1 MLVSP
6 LMGPIMGVGLG
17 LGIYDFEL
25 IKKSLKNLL
34 IAVIISIFVSTI
46 YFIITPLKDAQS
58 EILSRTT
65 PAIWDVFIAFFG
77 GLAGIVAGSR
87 KDKSNAIPG
96 VAIATALMPPLC
108 TAGYGIATF
117 NFSFFAG
124 AFYLFFINSIFIS
137 FSTFIVVRLLK
148 YKRKIF
154 LDKKRE
160 TTVKKYIMLILFL
173 TILPSSYSAKLM
185 VDKIYFETKA
195 VNFVKNEITNKN
207 LQVIEKKINFKAK
220 KIEIFYLGNT
230 LSKANEIFLFNKLKE
245 YHLNNTSIE
254 LRQIFDIEKGVTRNM
269 QNVKEAV
276 IEELYSKNR
285 DTLEVKNKEISL
297 LNQKISEY
305 EKKALLPS
313 SLSDE
318 LKVFYPELT
327 DFDILA
333 GSNKFILLLNQ
344 KNSLTKKDESRIKN
358 WISNKSGLS
367 DDNVLIIKKL
377 P

>member
-137 FSTFIVVRLLK
+137 FSTFIGVRLLK

-195 VNFVKNEITNKN
+195 VNFIKNEISNKN

>member
-34 IAVIISIFVSTI
+34 IAVIISIFISTI

-195 VNFVKNEITNKN
+195 VNFIKNEISNKN

>member
-34 IAVIISIFVSTI
+34 IAIIISIFVSTI

-195 VNFVKNEITNKN
+195 VNFIKNEISNKN

>member
-160 TTVKKYIMLILFL
+160 ITVKKYIMLILFL

-195 VNFVKNEITNKN
+195 VNFIKNEISNKN

-254 LRQIFDIEKGVTRNM
+254 LRQIFDIEKGVARNM

>member
-195 VNFVKNEITNKN
+195 VNFIKNEISNKN

>member
-137 FSTFIVVRLLK
+137 FSTFIGVRLLK

-160 TTVKKYIMLILFL
+160 TTAKKYIMLILFL
-173 TILPSSYSAKLM
+173 TILPSFYSAKLM

-195 VNFVKNEITNKN
+195 VNFIKNEISNKN

>member
-34 IAVIISIFVSTI
+34 IAVIISIFISTI

-195 VNFVKNEITNKN
+195 VNFIKNEISNKN

-254 LRQIFDIEKGVTRNM
+254 LRQIFDIEKGVARNM
-269 QNVKEAV
+269 QNVQEAV

>member
-195 VNFVKNEITNKN
+195 VNFIKNEISNKN

-254 LRQIFDIEKGVTRNM
+254 LRQIFDIEKGVARNM

>member
-34 IAVIISIFVSTI
+34 IAIIISIFVSTI

-137 FSTFIVVRLLK
+137 FSTFIGVRLLK

-195 VNFVKNEITNKN
+195 VNFIKNEISNKN

>member
-195 VNFVKNEITNKN
+195 VNFIKNEISNKN

-245 YHLNNTSIE
+245 YRLNNTSIE
-254 LRQIFDIEKGVTRNM
+254 LRQIFDIEKGVARNM

-367 DDNVLIIKKL
+367 YDNVLIIKKL

>member
-1 MLVSP
+1 MLISP
-6 LMGPIMGVGLG
+6 LMGPIMGFGLG
-17 LGIYDFEL
+17 VGIYDFEL
-25 IKKSLKNLL
+25 IKKSLKNLS
-34 IAVIISIFVSTI
+34 IAVVISIFVSTI
-46 YFIITPLKDAQS
+46 YFVITPLKDANS

-108 TAGYGIATF
+108 TASYGIATL
-117 NFSFFAG
+117 NFSYFAG

-148 YKRKIF
+148 YKRKVF
-154 LDKKRE
+154 LDKNRE
-160 TTVKKYIMLILFL
+160 KTVKKYIMILLFL

-185 VDKIYFETKA
+185 VDKIYFEAKTE
-195 VNFVKNEITNKN
+195 NFIKNEISNKN

-220 KIEIFYLGNT
+220 KIEIFYLGIT
-230 LSKANEIFLFNKLKE
+230 LTKDNEISLFNKLKD
-245 YHLNNTSIE
+245 YHLHNTSIE
-254 LRQIFDIEKGVTRNM
+254 LRQIFDIEKGVAKNM

-276 IEELYSKNR
+276 IKELYSKNI
-285 DTLEVKNKEISL
+285 DNIEIKNKEIEL
-297 LNQKISEY
+297 LNKKISEY

-318 LKVFYPELT
+318 LRIFYPELN

-333 GSNKFILLLNQ
+333 GNNKFILLLNQ
-344 KNSLTKKDESRIKN
+344 KSSLTKTDDIRIKN
-358 WISNKSGLS
+358 WISKKSGLS
-367 DDNVLIIKKL
+367 EDNVLIIKKL

>member
-160 TTVKKYIMLILFL
+160 TTAKKYIMLILFL

-195 VNFVKNEITNKN
+195 VNFIKNEISNKN

>member
-25 IKKSLKNLL
+25 IKESLKNLL

-137 FSTFIVVRLLK
+137 FSTFIGVRLLK

-195 VNFVKNEITNKN
+195 VNFIKNEISNKN

>member
-34 IAVIISIFVSTI
+34 IAIIISIFVSTI

-195 VNFVKNEITNKN
+195 VNFIKNEISNKN

-254 LRQIFDIEKGVTRNM
+254 LRQIFDIEKGVARNM

>member
-137 FSTFIVVRLLK
+137 FSTFIGVRLLK

-195 VNFVKNEITNKN
+195 VNFIKNEISNKN

-254 LRQIFDIEKGVTRNM
+254 LRQIFDIEKGVARNM

>member
-34 IAVIISIFVSTI
+34 IAVIISIFISTI

-195 VNFVKNEITNKN
+195 VNFIKNEISNKN

-254 LRQIFDIEKGVTRNM
+254 LRQIFDIEKGVIRNM

>member
-1 MLVSP
+1 
-6 LMGPIMGVGLG
+6 MGCF
-17 LGIYDFEL
+17 YC
-25 IKKSLKNLL
+25 
-34 IAVIISIFVSTI
+34 
-46 YFIITPLKDAQS
+46 
-58 EILSRTT
+58 
-65 PAIWDVFIAFFG
+65 FFG

-195 VNFVKNEITNKN
+195 VNFIKNEISNKN

>member
-195 VNFVKNEITNKN
+195 VNFIKNEISNKN

-245 YHLNNTSIE
+245 YRLNNTSIE
-254 LRQIFDIEKGVTRNM
+254 LRQIFDIEKGVARNM

>member
-195 VNFVKNEITNKN
+195 VNFIKNEISNKN

-327 DFDILA
+327 DFDILT

>member
-195 VNFVKNEITNKN
+195 VNFIKNEISNKN

-245 YHLNNTSIE
+245 YRLNNTSIE

>member
-1 MLVSP
+1 
-6 LMGPIMGVGLG
+6 
-17 LGIYDFEL
+17 
-25 IKKSLKNLL
+25 
-34 IAVIISIFVSTI
+34 
-46 YFIITPLKDAQS
+46 
-58 EILSRTT
+58 
-65 PAIWDVFIAFFG
+65 
-77 GLAGIVAGSR
+77 
-87 KDKSNAIPG
+87 
-96 VAIATALMPPLC
+96 
-108 TAGYGIATF
+108 
-117 NFSFFAG
+117 
-124 AFYLFFINSIFIS
+124 
-137 FSTFIVVRLLK
+137 
-148 YKRKIF
+148 
-154 LDKKRE
+154 
-160 TTVKKYIMLILFL
+160 
-173 TILPSSYSAKLM
+173 M

-195 VNFVKNEITNKN
+195 VNFIKNEISNKN

>member
-6 LMGPIMGVGLG
+6 LMGPIMGVGFG

-137 FSTFIVVRLLK
+137 FSTFIGVRLLK

-160 TTVKKYIMLILFL
+160 TTAKKYIMLILFL

-195 VNFVKNEITNKN
+195 VNFIKNEISNKN

>member
-25 IKKSLKNLL
+25 IKESLKNLL

-195 VNFVKNEITNKN
+195 VNFIKNEISNKN

>member
-6 LMGPIMGVGLG
+6 LMGPIMGVGFG

-195 VNFVKNEITNKN
+195 VNFIKNEISNKN

>member
-34 IAVIISIFVSTI
+34 IAIIISIFVSTI

-65 PAIWDVFIAFFG
+65 PAIWDVFIAFLG

-195 VNFVKNEITNKN
+195 VNFIKNEISNKN

>member
-195 VNFVKNEITNKN
+195 VNFIKNEISNKN

-367 DDNVLIIKKL
+367 DDNVLIIRKL

>member
-154 LDKKRE
+154 LDKKSE
-160 TTVKKYIMLILFL
+160 TTAKKYIMLILFL

-195 VNFVKNEITNKN
+195 VNFIKNEISNKN

-254 LRQIFDIEKGVTRNM
+254 LRQIFDIEKGVARNM

>member
-195 VNFVKNEITNKN
+195 VNFIKNEISNKN

-367 DDNVLIIKKL
+367 DNNVLIIKKL